1 MWRTCLYMLT
11 LLLGAQSY
19 KSTNHRS
26 FVMNYEWTN
35 QKLCLYFG
43 RLLYNSFCLCLV
55 LQLLFNRSTN
65 ADLLTWI
72 Y

>member
-1 MWRTCLYMLT
+1 MFVHANIAIRCE
-11 LLLGAQSY
+11 SY
-19 KSTNHRS
+19 KSTNHSR
-26 FVMNYEWTN
+26 FVMNYERTN

-43 RLLYNSFCLCLV
+43 HLLYNSFCLCLV

>member
-43 RLLYNSFCLCLV
+43 RLVKITAFALSGFTT
-55 LQLLFNRSTN
+55 LFNRSTN
-65 ADLLTWI
+65 TDLLTWI